1 MVIVFRCSPEA
12 KEALDQLK
20 ERGELGDYADVIN
33 AALVNYAALSAAL
46 DAKGA
51 IVLPETTP
59 PVAPVPSRRRAPA
72 AALHAAESPVA
83 RPLPA
88 RVALPAV
95 FTSGDLPTDPPCP
108 LANLPSDVFFPG
120 QPVPVD
126 RWVFGQ
132 YSKLLP
138 AKATVRAMA
147 NLLLQHPGGFPIEKI
162 APQVAQEAALLGQ
175 YLEAHD
181 QHHGL
186 TRDEALATGFPSTG
200 ENADKSRLRYANQFV
215 ASINKQ
221 GQLGGLLADLK
232 LIGITSE
239 RTRRIQLTKPGWAFA
254 ILQNPILDGPASAT
268 SDRLSNDERM
278 LLIEHIARFVPAEDY
293 AFRTIM
299 QFIKEGLTTP
309 DQLDD
314 SVKKLSASKK
324 EGVTDAF
331 ITTQRS
337 GLISRMADLGLISR
351 LREGVRVSYLIT
363 DTGTTYANR
372 SAAA

>member
-1 MVIVFRCSPEA
+1 
-12 KEALDQLK
+12 
-20 ERGELGDYADVIN
+20 
-33 AALVNYAALSAAL
+33 
-46 DAKGA
+46 
-51 IVLPETTP
+51 
-59 PVAPVPSRRRAPA
+59 
-72 AALHAAESPVA
+72 
-83 RPLPA
+83 
-88 RVALPAV
+88 
-95 FTSGDLPTDPPCP
+95 
-108 LANLPSDVFFPG
+108 
-120 QPVPVD
+120 
-126 RWVFGQ
+126 
-132 YSKLLP
+132 
-138 AKATVRAMA
+138 VRAMA

-181 QHHGL
+181 RQHGL
-186 TRDEALATGFPSTG
+186 KRDEALATGFPSTG

-215 ASINKQ
+215 ASISKQ
-221 GQLGGLLADLK
+221 GQLSGLLADLK

-239 RTRRIQLTKPGWAFA
+239 RTRHIQLTTPGWALA

-293 AFRTIM
+293 AFRTII
-299 QFIKEGLTTP
+299 QFIKQGLTTP

-314 SVKKLSASKK
+314 AVKKLPASKK
-324 EGVTDAF
+324 ENVTDAF

-363 DTGTTYANR
+363 DTGTMYANR

>member
-1 MVIVFRCSPEA
+1 
-12 KEALDQLK
+12 
-20 ERGELGDYADVIN
+20 
-33 AALVNYAALSAAL
+33 
-46 DAKGA
+46 
-51 IVLPETTP
+51 
-59 PVAPVPSRRRAPA
+59 
-72 AALHAAESPVA
+72 
-83 RPLPA
+83 
-88 RVALPAV
+88 
-95 FTSGDLPTDPPCP
+95 
-108 LANLPSDVFFPG
+108 
-120 QPVPVD
+120 
-126 RWVFGQ
+126 VFGQ

-138 AKATVRAMA
+138 AKASVRAMA

-162 APQVAQEAALLGQ
+162 APQLAQEAALLGQ

-186 TRDEALATGFPSTG
+186 KRDDALATGFPSTG

-232 LIGITSE
+232 LINITSE
-239 RTRRIQLTKPGWAFA
+239 RARRIQLTKPGWALA
-254 ILQNPILDGPASAT
+254 TLQNPILDGPSAT
-268 SDRLSNDERM
+268 GDRLSSDERA
-278 LLIEHIARFVPAEDY
+278 LLVDHIAHSVPAEDY

-314 SVKKLSASKK
+314 AVKKLPASKK
-324 EGVTDAF
+324 EGFTDAF

-363 DTGTTYANR
+363 DTGTTYVNR